1 MSDEMFLNSFYTIKR
16 IQREGNSNKLSVL
29 IRLNPSHEIFKG
41 HFPGNPILPGVCI
54 IQILKEILMYQINKN
69 LALIHAGSIKYFS
82 IINPEIN
89 SKIKFDIEL
98 KEIGN
103 YRISCNAFL
112 YSESDIICRF
122 KGVFQV
128 NNRDSHSDL

>member
-1 MSDEMFLNSFYTIKR
+1 MFLNSLYTIER
-16 IQREGNSNKLSVL
+16 IQREGNINKLSVL
-29 IRLNPSHEIFKG
+29 IRLNPSHGIFKG

-54 IQILKEILMYQINKN
+54 IQILKEILMYHFNKN
-69 LALIHAGSIKYFS
+69 LTLTYAGSIKYFS

-103 YRISCNAFL
+103 DKISCNAFL
-112 YSESDIICRF
+112 YSESVLFCRF
-122 KGVFQV
+122 KGDFQI
-128 NNRDSHSDL
+128 NNCDSCSDL